1 MAFQAQGREHQLFA
15 IRVCFR
21 FHPAAGS
28 WFRALLLAPIPC
40 LLRFHPSPPAR
51 VCGFLERG
59 RGSGASA
66 ASMADAVPALTA
78 PWPAAGGR
86 LPGRLGPSCPRCE
99 GRSRLRGWRGLL
111 CFGGMAEPSL
121 GSSKQSAAG
130 PRRPWCQQGW
140 SRAEGE
146 MLRMARPAGTE
157 GLPRRQHP
165 QRGDAASRKH
175 EPGSQPKPLQPAP
188 LTGQTDGRTRHRLPR
203 CLQGLAGPQPGG
215 HRSRGGKVT
224 LAAPGWPRVP
234 VGGLCPGCR
243 TRLCRSLLLA
253 AACCLA
259 NAAEHRTAPHRCRH
273 VPARCWSLS
282 RGWGGPGPP

>member
-15 IRVCFR
+15 IRVCFC
-21 FHPAAGS
+21 FHPTAS
-28 WFRALLLAPIPC
+28 SRFRALLAPIPC

-51 VCGFLERG
+51 VCGFSERG

-66 ASMADAVPALTA
+66 ASMADAAPALTA
-78 PWPAAGGR
+78 PWPAAGGALAGAPGAEPPTLRGTQPAPR
-86 LPGRLGPSCPRCE
+86 LEGFALLWGDGRARLGVLE
-99 GRSRLRGWRGLL
+99 
-111 CFGGMAEPSL
+111 A
-121 GSSKQSAAG
+121 K
-130 PRRPWCQQGW
+130 RR
-140 SRAEGE
+140 RAEAT
-146 MLRMARPAGTE
+146 LVPAGMVQS
-157 GLPRRQHP
+157 RRRDAEDGP
-165 QRGDAASRKH
+165 SRGDGGAAPAPAPSAGDAASHKH
-175 EPGSQPKPLQPAP
+175 EPGSRPRPPQPAP
-188 LTGQTDGRTRHRLPR
+188 LTGQTDRRMRHRLPR

-215 HRSRGGKVT
+215 RRSRGGKVT

-273 VPARCWSLS
+273 VPARCWSPS